1 MGTGAS
7 ADDARKILSFRTN
20 DLDEAAD
27 FLRRNFVDHTRV
39 PRKRGPLGFGIEAT
53 ATDRSV
59 AGSVSFAIPST
70 VRTANNV
77 VSVHLP
83 LRFGADYRLGRRH
96 LRSATD
102 VAVMLAPQHVY
113 TVDTPPGSV
122 LGIQLDPSLLR
133 EELESVSAGPTRHL
147 ALRSIEMPLSPA
159 ESSAFASLVRQH
171 RAVVST
177 ACQDDAGEAL
187 QDVERRIAG
196 WLADRTVASM
206 GLRTVS
212 RGGRR
217 AAELVEC
224 WIREHASEPIT
235 VSRLSAVAGV
245 GPRAL
250 QKACLSRWGQTPL
263 ELVASR
269 RLALARRLLAAAG
282 ATRTVTEAAA
292 RAGFTHLGR
301 FAVQYR
307 QTFGESPSDTLAG
320 RPGRN

>member
-20 DLDEAAD
+20 DLDEAAE
-27 FLRRNFVDHTRV
+27 FLRRNFGDHSRV
-39 PRKRGPLGFGIEAT
+39 PRARGALGFGIEVT

-70 VRTANNV
+70 VRAANRAV
-77 VSVHLP
+77 TVHVP
-83 LRFGADYRLGRRH
+83 LQFGADYRVGRQR
-96 LRSATD
+96 LRSAPD
-102 VAVMLAPQHVY
+102 VAVMLAPEHVY
-113 TVDTPPGSV
+113 TIGTPPGDA

-133 EELESVSAGPTRHL
+133 EAIDEVAMGRTRQM
-147 ALRSIEMPLSPA
+147 ALRSIEIPLSGE
-159 ESSAFASLVRQH
+159 ESTSFASLVRQH
-171 RAVVST
+171 RAAVST

-187 QDVERRIAG
+187 RDVERRIAG
-196 WLADRTVASM
+196 WLADRTVALM

-235 VSRLSAVAGV
+235 TSRLSAVAGV

-282 ATRTVTEAAA
+282 PTRTVTEAAA

-301 FAVQYR
+301 FAMQYR
-307 QTFGESPSDTLAG
+307 QAFGESPSDTLAG